1 MGSKTVKA
9 DGTVTLGTADLS
21 TKLTAAGT
29 AVENA
34 LKTTGATEYAAAN
47 KTALETAITTA
58 TTAIDK
64 ALGDKNI
71 SKAANEAFTT
81 LKNKLDDLKTL
92 NTNASGLKN
101 DPTQA
106 KNDENVAK
114 LNALKTGIEEV
125 TAAFEEAYA
134 ITNSQMTS
142 LDELRTTLQGFVA
155 KPNDVN
161 LDHTSFTTFLD
172 VVDSSLSQ
180 ISDVRAKLGASQNR
194 LEYTINNLEIS
205 SENLTSANSRIEDA
219 DMAKEMMN
227 FIIFSQ

>member
-172 VVDSSLSQ
+172 
-180 ISDVRAKLGASQNR
+180 AA
-194 LEYTINNLEIS
+194 
-205 SENLTSANSRIEDA
+205 
-219 DMAKEMMN
+219 
-227 FIIFSQ
+227 